1 MGIFNLNGTNCRKSM
16 GLPHSLRINGNNF
29 VLFLHWTVMI
39 IFSYPLRL
47 IHGSNLWASKTLCC
61 PNYVICHRIQENTS
75 GNIFNWLLLF
85 LVDWL
90 CHDDRSMYSVNIIF
104 FLVVYMYVMY
114 NILLFCCTKKAEKK
128 KLKRALKNFVNIRTS
143 LLSLS
148 CLLNAH
154 SIGHTHNMNND
165 FGRKRMYGK
174 ERNLNPNFIRL
185 WKAHNSYLMIFEG
198 KWLSGRE
205 ERERERIK

>member
-1 MGIFNLNGTNCRKSM
+1 MSIKD
-16 GLPHSLRINGNNF
+16 F
-29 VLFLHWTVMI
+29 VLPKLCHMPSNTREYI
-39 IFSYPLRL
+39 RKYLQLIASLSRRL
-47 IHGSNLWASKTLCC
+47 IV
-61 PNYVICHRIQENTS
+61 PRRPEYVFSEYH
-75 GNIFNWLLLF
+75 LLS
-85 LVDWL
+85 
-90 CHDDRSMYSVNIIF
+90 RS
-104 FLVVYMYVMY
+104 LYVCY
-114 NILLFCCTKKAEKK
+114 VQYTPVLLYKESRKK

-198 KWLSGRE
+198 K
-205 ERERERIK
+205 